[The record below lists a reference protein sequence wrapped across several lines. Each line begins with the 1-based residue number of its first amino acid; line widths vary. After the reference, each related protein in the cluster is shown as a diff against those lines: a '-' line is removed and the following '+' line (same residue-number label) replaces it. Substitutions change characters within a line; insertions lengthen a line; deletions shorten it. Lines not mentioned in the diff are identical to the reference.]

1 MQDEMVSLNLQLNMA
16 EQRSEKLEKENKQ
29 LVDRWM
35 ERMGREAEEMNER
48 SKWT

>member
-1 MQDEMVSLNLQLNMA
+1 MVSLNLQLNIS
-16 EQRSEKLEKENKQ
+16 EQRSEKLEVENKQ

-35 ERMGREAEEMNER
+35 VRMGREVEDMNER